1 MASERTDPEGDQPGP
16 GGTPEGHTPEKP
28 ALDEY
33 GKLGT
38 PAAGLSPEVPHAADA
53 EEAGDGTESTEVHA
67 VEPPHIDGSHVQA
80 HDVAHADDAESEH
93 ADEAEPLGPIDW
105 RAWGAAG
112 LGIAVAALVG
122 LALAL
127 PNLPR

>member
-1 MASERTDPEGDQPGP
+1 MANERTDPEADRHGP

-28 ALDEY
+28 ATDEY

-67 VEPPHIDGSHVQA
+67 VDAPHV
-80 HDVAHADDAESEH
+80 DAGHEDES
-93 ADEAEPLGPIDW
+93 EPLGPIDW